1 LIPFGELR
9 PDQPEWDNP
18 MAARVA
24 HNVLPD
30 GDAYGPHKGLTAYSD
45 ALPAQPRG
53 ACALIL
59 NDGSQAIIVGTAD
72 NLYHG
77 VGTSFTEKSLLTDGY
92 SVPDDDFWSMQVF
105 GENVVAASLG
115 DAPQVIDLSG
125 ASDFANLGGSPP
137 TAKFVWEAAG
147 FLFLG
152 HISGNPS
159 RLQHSDIELIDK
171 WSGGL
176 SSRQDFPTGGHITG
190 GIGDKLGCWVF
201 FDRAVR
207 RMPFSGSKPAFSV
220 VDVAEGIG
228 CIAPHSVCRI
238 ERETFW
244 LAEDGFYAV
253 DLNGTIRAI
262 GDKRVNNLV
271 LDALGGDNVKRV
283 QGTADTLGK
292 RIYWH
297 GNTTGT
303 ASYSKNYCLVYSLAE
318 DRFTTVD
325 VEGSWLFS
333 ASTAGVTLEE
343 VDTSLGYDD
352 IDEIPFSLDSAF
364 LRAGRPAFAALD
376 ADHKVAFFT
385 GANLQA
391 TVETGL
397 GQLEGEGLRQY
408 VRGWRPLIGTRSALG
423 QIGVCEL
430 PGESLTW
437 SGLSSQNVTGNIP
450 FHASGRFARARLVIP
465 AGTEWTQ
472 ALGIEDLQTRPAGQ
486 R

>member
-1 LIPFGELR
+1 LHRTP
-9 PDQPEWDNP
+9 
-18 MAARVA
+18 
-24 HNVLPD
+24 
-30 GDAYGPHKGLTAYSD
+30 S
-45 ALPAQPRG
+45 
-53 ACALIL
+53 
-59 NDGSQAIIVGTAD
+59 
-72 NLYHG
+72 
-77 VGTSFTEKSLLTDGY
+77 
-92 SVPDDDFWSMQVF
+92 
-105 GENVVAASLG
+105 AAS
-115 DAPQVIDLSG
+115 S
-125 ASDFANLGGSPP
+125 
-137 TAKFVWEAAG
+137 
-147 FLFLG
+147 
-152 HISGNPS
+152 
-159 RLQHSDIELIDK
+159 
-171 WSGGL
+171 
-176 SSRQDFPTGGHITG
+176 
-190 GIGDKLGCWVF
+190 
-201 FDRAVR
+201 
-207 RMPFSGSKPAFSV
+207 
-220 VDVAEGIG
+220 
-228 CIAPHSVCRI
+228 
-238 ERETFW
+238 
-244 LAEDGFYAV
+244 
-253 DLNGTIRAI
+253 GTIRAI